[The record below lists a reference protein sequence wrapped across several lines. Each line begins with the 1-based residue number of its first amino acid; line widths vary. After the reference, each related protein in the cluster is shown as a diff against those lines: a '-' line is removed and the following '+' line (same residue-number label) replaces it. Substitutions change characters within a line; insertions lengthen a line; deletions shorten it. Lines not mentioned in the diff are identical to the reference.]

1 MVPNA
6 NVSGTNTITNS
17 PISTSVNG
25 HISSYL
31 SDLSNCSNSK
41 THSIDTQKIA
51 HFCSHNCD
59 NHHGIHIHNPYNSQN
74 EINHS
79 RQPIKSI
86 HVLNNH
92 DNCELS
98 ISPNVLKDE
107 NNEEFYDSSDS
118 DDFDDECDELSE
130 KLNQSEKNNSKYVQ
144 NKAKIKKTNSSLLK
158 DLSDSL
164 SDPLKKKSEA
174 SLNNKMNDSVTQEN
188 LAFCAK
194 LNKSMSK
201 YAHDPDFPC
210 LNFKNSDQSLK
221 LEVT

>member
-1 MVPNA
+1 
-6 NVSGTNTITNS
+6 
-17 PISTSVNG
+17 
-25 HISSYL
+25 
-31 SDLSNCSNSK
+31 LSNCSNSK
-41 THSIDTQKIA
+41 KHSIDTQKIA
-51 HFCSHNCD
+51 HFCSHTCD
-59 NHHGIHIHNPYNSQN
+59 NGIHTHNPYNSQN
-74 EINHS
+74 EINNS
-79 RQPIKSI
+79 RQPIKSM
-86 HVLNNH
+86 HSLNTH
-92 DNCELS
+92 DNCGLS

-130 KLNQSEKNNSKYVQ
+130 ILNQSEKNNSKYVQ
-144 NKAKIKKTNSSLLK
+144 NKAKIKKTKSPLLREFN
-158 DLSDSL
+158 DSL
-164 SDPLKKKSEA
+164 SDPLIKKTEA
-174 SLNNKMNDSVTQEN
+174 SLNNKNNDSVTQEN